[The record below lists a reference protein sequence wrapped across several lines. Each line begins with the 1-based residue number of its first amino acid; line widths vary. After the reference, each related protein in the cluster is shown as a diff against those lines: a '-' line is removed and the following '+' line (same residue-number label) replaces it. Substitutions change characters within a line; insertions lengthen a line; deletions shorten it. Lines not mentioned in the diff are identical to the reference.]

1 MRNVYIVLISL
12 LAAAACRVPQK
23 LVLQPQTDE
32 SISSIFKSDSIN
44 SAKLGYQTF
53 IADKEL
59 RNIIDTVLAYNPD
72 LRNAI
77 QRMEY
82 ARAQS
87 RISNAYLYPQVNL
100 FPQSS
105 LRKFGLYTMD
115 GAGNIVTDMEK
126 GKLVPVHLPDFYFG
140 AQSSWEIDLWSKLK
154 NRRKADYARFLASS
168 ETKNLIQTGLI
179 AEVARLY
186 YEWKAAQQN
195 KTLLEETIA
204 LQSEVVELA
213 KIQKEAGQITEL
225 AVQQFFAQFKNF
237 EGMLESVDLEMINIE
252 TALNILVGKKIKQ
265 DILDV
270 SKNALQALPN
280 VYAGLAYDLIQNRPD
295 LRQAE
300 WILKASN
307 YDVASARAAFYPS
320 LLLNSMVGLQAYRT
334 GLLFNL
340 PTSLAYSVIGGFAGP
355 VFNRGI
361 IKAEY
366 SKATAMQ
373 QEALNN
379 YESTLNKSLLEVSQQ
394 IKTIEQLKEM
404 FDAKEIEAS
413 TLKKSIETAT
423 DLFKTGRANYLDI
436 LLARQNALRANME
449 LIDIKKEQF
458 IARINFYRALGGG
471 WR

>member
-23 LVLQPQTDE
+23 LVLQPQTGE

-168 ETKNLIQTGLI
+168 ETKNLLI
-179 AEVARLY
+179 NL
-186 YEWKAAQQN
+186 
-195 KTLLEETIA
+195 
-204 LQSEVVELA
+204 
-213 KIQKEAGQITEL
+213 
-225 AVQQFFAQFKNF
+225 
-237 EGMLESVDLEMINIE
+237 INS
-252 TALNILVGKKIKQ
+252 
-265 DILDV
+265 D
-270 SKNALQALPN
+270 
-280 VYAGLAYDLIQNRPD
+280 
-295 LRQAE
+295 
-300 WILKASN
+300 
-307 YDVASARAAFYPS
+307 
-320 LLLNSMVGLQAYRT
+320 
-334 GLLFNL
+334 
-340 PTSLAYSVIGGFAGP
+340 
-355 VFNRGI
+355 
-361 IKAEY
+361 
-366 SKATAMQ
+366 
-373 QEALNN
+373 
-379 YESTLNKSLLEVSQQ
+379 
-394 IKTIEQLKEM
+394 
-404 FDAKEIEAS
+404 
-413 TLKKSIETAT
+413 
-423 DLFKTGRANYLDI
+423 
-436 LLARQNALRANME
+436 
-449 LIDIKKEQF
+449 
-458 IARINFYRALGGG
+458 
-471 WR
+471 